1 MKTWVILTILWY
13 NDYVNYEVKTMR
25 KITPESIIN
34 AVKDSVIHI
43 NYHLDDSLVNRI
55 RQAKEKE
62 TNSTASAIL
71 DDIIQNQDIAKQGQ
85 VPLCQDT
92 GVVVV
97 FAEVGQDLLI
107 EGDLYDAINQGVREG
122 YQEGYLRKSIVSH
135 PFTRTNTQDN
145 TPAIIHTTL
154 VKGDKLK
161 LHIASKGG
169 GSENMSLV
177 KMLTPADGIEGVK
190 QLVLDT
196 IFHAGGKPCPPIIVG
211 IGIGGNLEKS
221 ALLAKE
227 ALFRPL
233 DDSNEDD
240 IIATLENDLYD
251 EINKL
256 GVGPMGV
263 GGETTCLAVKI
274 NYYPMHIASLP
285 VAINI
290 QCHSARHTEVIL

>member
-1 MKTWVILTILWY
+1 MREIELDLI
-13 NDYVNYEVKTMR
+13 VK
-25 KITPESIIN
+25 
-34 AVKDSVIHI
+34 AVKDSVIKI
-43 NYHLDDSLVNRI
+43 NYHLDPTLVDLI
-55 RQAKEKE
+55 KQAKSKE
-62 TNSTASAIL
+62 ANKTAVEIL
-71 DDIIQNQDIAKQGQ
+71 DDILLNQDIANKGD

-97 FAEVGQDLLI
+97 YLEIGRDVHLN
-107 EGDLYDAINQGVREG
+107 GDIYEAINRGVREG
-122 YQEGYLRKSIVSH
+122 YHEGYLRKSMVNH
-135 PFTRTNTQDN
+135 PFNRINTTDN
-145 TPAIIHTTL
+145 TPAIIHTTI
-154 VKGDKLK
+154 VEGSNIKMK
-161 LHIASKGG
+161 IAAKGG

-190 QLVLDT
+190 KLVLDT

-227 ALFRPL
+227 SLLRDL
-233 DDSNEDD
+233 VDHSEDE
-240 IIATLENDLYD
+240 IIRKLEEDLYT

-263 GGETTCLAVKI
+263 GGDTTCLAVKI

-290 QCHSARHTEVIL
+290 QCHSARHTEVVLW